1 MRAPPATFNINLLLA
16 ILALLAVGC
25 ASLTGSKKEG
35 STFKFHIETTHIETK
50 PGDPSRTGIAAVGRA
65 RPVHIT
71 IDLEPVIF
79 ENHIESG
86 AVVDTADGGFAI
98 LIKFNDFGTALF
110 ESITTAHRSKR
121 IVIGSRFTE
130 ARWLA
135 APMIVGTEKKGII
148 VFTPDATRA
157 ESERIIRGLNN
168 LLETG
173 RKK

>member
-1 MRAPPATFNINLLLA
+1 MRGRLAPFNINLLLA
-16 ILALLAVGC
+16 VLALLAAGC
-25 ASLTGSKKEG
+25 ASLTGSNKEG
-35 STFKFHIETTHIETK
+35 SSLKFHIETN

-79 ENHIESG
+79 ENHIESA
-86 AVVDTADGGFAI
+86 AVMETDGGGFAI
-98 LIKFNDFGTALF
+98 LVKFNDFGTALF

-121 IVIGSRFTE
+121 LVIGSRFTE

-135 APMIVGTEKKGII
+135 APMIIGTEKKGVIA
-148 VFTPDATRA
+148 FTPDATRKEA
-157 ESERIIRGLNN
+157 ERIVRGLNN
-168 LLETG
+168 LLETA